1 MANQDF
7 LITFSVDGTQA
18 LRMMEQIGQKATAL
32 EGRLNALGRGT
43 TSGGGGGVLAGL
55 GLAPNQVRGSIS
67 ALDRLEGRVAELK
80 AVRTTAG
87 QLGFQMSAGALRN
100 EAIATR
106 RLAETLTTTSSKYQT
121 LTNDAARLT
130 AQSVKVAG
138 STDQATQAF
147 GRHTQ
152 RIFEAIIVYEA
163 FGRSVQALKS
173 GFDLIIDIDRETR
186 RLEAVLEID
195 PTASTAFVQRLGE
208 IASNTVTPLKDLVSE
223 ADRAS
228 AAFLNIEDPTA
239 RATASL
245 ELMDAAGKF
254 TTVTQRNLGV
264 EINNVIAIMKQLEPL
279 GLSIDDI
286 LGKIVVAG
294 GNSSTVIAGLADSLQ
309 ISARAA
315 IQAGVNLD
323 VLLGI
328 ESEFLIQTGRTGSEV
343 GNIFKLLFQR
353 LADPDVVGDVESITN
368 GLLKMR
374 DAAGTIRDPIQIMLE
389 LNSLMESGAISATQF
404 RDVIDTI
411 APPLNPAAKADFIL
425 INELLQDIGGRVRE
439 IAGADSSA
447 LDQLVDRLNEA
458 LGPQFQKLII
468 DAQNAFVKLFGEE
481 IEQAGF
487 DLIEVIRGIGEA
499 LSTVDPA
506 TIRTI
511 THLVA
516 FLATLKLISFTAIR
530 LGGLLGLAGLS
541 GAIRTFGVEAAT
553 TSRFTA
559 SAISTMGNLG
569 GAAATTTRFI
579 LGAANAFGP
588 LLAAIALFMAIDFAQ
603 KIGEMQ
609 EALKTQI
616 GGSLVGMDAN
626 ALRRRREQIVGNLSP
641 QAQAGLRGEG
651 PGLPDLRQFTTDPA
665 LIDALEEI
673 DRLLLIVGND
683 GSVAADQVGE
693 GFRNVAT
700 DIAQANDEAQSSQF
714 LANISAATDPL
725 TVAQRQADEY
735 AASLARMGQV
745 ERDAAVAG
753 DLLKTLTDEKA
764 EAFRKLNER
773 LKEGEISERLWAQGQ
788 TEVQQAADIS
798 ARLVATFGD
807 QLRTMIP
814 ILADAGA
821 GNEALASALFDVII
835 QSTNGLPSILNW
847 ANSAIRVGQGAAIA
861 ATGIAAWAQS
871 QFALGSTFAA
881 LREGSAATFNF
892 AAAQLHAIGQAAIG
906 TSQTLAQVFAN
917 LNNIFAHSGSASFG
931 TGGGGGSTAS
941 VKDRGLLDAGDFTKA
956 QIDQAVALARALQSA
971 IPGANAEHASDFIDV
986 IKDAKFLETIKG
998 LDQRLLQI
1006 AIEELTQQMEE
1017 ANRLEQERLQKE
1029 AVLRNLVVNAG
1040 PLGALVSQ
1048 PSLFGVAGSLAGGT
1062 GLNFDPTKGN
1072 FVINVPVELQG
1083 LQPAQL
1089 QQLIYDIISKAIRD
1103 ATRT

>member
-1 MANQDF
+1 
-7 LITFSVDGTQA
+7 
-18 LRMMEQIGQKATAL
+18 
-32 EGRLNALGRGT
+32 
-43 TSGGGGGVLAGL
+43 
-55 GLAPNQVRGSIS
+55 
-67 ALDRLEGRVAELK
+67 
-80 AVRTTAG
+80 
-87 QLGFQMSAGALRN
+87 
-100 EAIATR
+100 
-106 RLAETLTTTSSKYQT
+106 
-121 LTNDAARLT
+121 
-130 AQSVKVAG
+130 
-138 STDQATQAF
+138 
-147 GRHTQ
+147 
-152 RIFEAIIVYEA
+152 
-163 FGRSVQALKS
+163 
-173 GFDLIIDIDRETR
+173 
-186 RLEAVLEID
+186 
-195 PTASTAFVQRLGE
+195 
-208 IASNTVTPLKDLVSE
+208 
-223 ADRAS
+223 
-228 AAFLNIEDPTA
+228 
-239 RATASL
+239 
-245 ELMDAAGKF
+245 
-254 TTVTQRNLGV
+254 
-264 EINNVIAIMKQLEPL
+264 
-279 GLSIDDI
+279 
-286 LGKIVVAG
+286 
-294 GNSSTVIAGLADSLQ
+294 
-309 ISARAA
+309 
-315 IQAGVNLD
+315 
-323 VLLGI
+323 
-328 ESEFLIQTGRTGSEV
+328 
-343 GNIFKLLFQR
+343 
-353 LADPDVVGDVESITN
+353 
-368 GLLKMR
+368 
-374 DAAGTIRDPIQIMLE
+374 
-389 LNSLMESGAISATQF
+389 
-404 RDVIDTI
+404 
-411 APPLNPAAKADFIL
+411 
-425 INELLQDIGGRVRE
+425 
-439 IAGADSSA
+439 
-447 LDQLVDRLNEA
+447 
-458 LGPQFQKLII
+458 
-468 DAQNAFVKLFGEE
+468 
-481 IEQAGF
+481 
-487 DLIEVIRGIGEA
+487 
-499 LSTVDPA
+499 
-506 TIRTI
+506 
-511 THLVA
+511 
-516 FLATLKLISFTAIR
+516 
-530 LGGLLGLAGLS
+530 
-541 GAIRTFGVEAAT
+541 
-553 TSRFTA
+553 
-559 SAISTMGNLG
+559 
-569 GAAATTTRFI
+569 
-579 LGAANAFGP
+579 
-588 LLAAIALFMAIDFAQ
+588 
-603 KIGEMQ
+603 
-609 EALKTQI
+609 
-616 GGSLVGMDAN
+616 
-626 ALRRRREQIVGNLSP
+626 
-641 QAQAGLRGEG
+641 
-651 PGLPDLRQFTTDPA
+651 
-665 LIDALEEI
+665 
-673 DRLLLIVGND
+673 
-683 GSVAADQVGE
+683 
-693 GFRNVAT
+693 
-700 DIAQANDEAQSSQF
+700 
-714 LANISAATDPL
+714 
-725 TVAQRQADEY
+725 
-735 AASLARMGQV
+735 MGQV